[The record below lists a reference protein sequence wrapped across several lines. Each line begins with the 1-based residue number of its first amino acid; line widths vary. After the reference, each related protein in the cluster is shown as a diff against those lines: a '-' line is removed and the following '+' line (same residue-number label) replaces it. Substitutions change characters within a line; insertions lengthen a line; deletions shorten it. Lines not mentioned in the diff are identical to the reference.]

1 MSSMKLESI
10 NGQQS
15 QSQSQSSPV
24 SPPAQPSFGRR
35 VNRSCIECTRR
46 KIKCDGRF
54 PCSNCVYY
62 RAAEACEYRQR
73 SRRNAVSRSAYDD
86 VLLRLKRH
94 EDILQRLF
102 PGHELAQLEAKTPPE
117 LLDELGMHKLAIH
130 SQPSQNLPPQSQP
143 SHHVPLSHK
152 DTLSH
157 GEDDSA
163 PPSENGDAAPEPQ
176 WDESLDQRETVAT
189 DDINAIGLAT
199 DKQTRSYLG
208 ISSMSAA
215 FRAIFRLYPPTKDHT
230 AARARA
236 CAAAPPPNQP
246 GVPFLTRDP
255 ALSLLREQRCIDFY
269 FDHFHLVT
277 PLIDEEDF
285 RRQYATGGRR
295 DGSWLGLLNMVFALG
310 SIASG
315 SESLHEEYYKAA
327 RASFSLDSLGSGN
340 LYSLQALCL
349 LGGFYLH
356 YRNSPNM
363 AYGILGAAHRVAI
376 ALGLH
381 REPRRTTHTSDPDE
395 ARRVET
401 RRRTWWSLFCVDC
414 WACVTQ
420 GRPTCGRWEPA
431 TMDTALPA
439 ALDDDDHAALCL
451 RASIQLCL
459 VCDRIQ
465 ERLAR
470 LARISHDEILAL
482 DQDLQAW
489 HANLPLVLQQV
500 DTASTHPRVQV
511 AREFIRTRYFN
522 ARVILARCAVLL
534 MAQNWRR
541 RIVEDLLQD
550 QRRTLARCCAVAADA
565 INAIALYWT
574 PNRFLVWGS
583 GWYLF
588 QACTVPL
595 LAMAME
601 RNLGRA
607 ATAAATGDGPTLTSR
622 QFLAWQQSLAR
633 ALGAFSEMRAWMRA
647 SDRSP
652 DIVAAMFEALTA
664 DTDAIVRAP
673 SASDG
678 GLDLFGWCD
687 EQLTEMDW
695 SMFLG
700 EDSMPPDMMPLA

>member
-1 MSSMKLESI
+1 M
-10 NGQQS
+10 
-15 QSQSQSSPV
+15 
-24 SPPAQPSFGRR
+24 A
-35 VNRSCIECTRR
+35 
-46 KIKCDGRF
+46 
-54 PCSNCVYY
+54 
-62 RAAEACEYRQR
+62 
-73 SRRNAVSRSAYDD
+73 SAHED
-86 VLLRLKRH
+86 VLLRLKKH
-94 EDILQRLF
+94 EGILEKLF
-102 PGHELAQLEAKTPPE
+102 PNYDLSYLDKKSRPE
-117 LLDELGMHKLAIH
+117 LLDELGVRGIAIH
-130 SQPSQNLPPQSQP
+130 SQSSQNRPPNQTP
-143 SHHVPLSHK
+143 SLHK
-152 DTLSH
+152 DTVYH

-163 PPSENGDAAPEPQ
+163 PISENGDSAPEPQ

-199 DKQTRSYLG
+199 DKQARSYLG

-230 AARARA
+230 AARARE
-236 CAAAPPPNQP
+236 CAAAPPPTQLA
-246 GVPFLTRDP
+246 VPTLTRDP

-269 FDHFHLVT
+269 FDHFHAVT

-285 RRQYATGGRR
+285 RKQYATGGRR

-381 REPRRTTHTSDPDE
+381 REPRRTNSADPDE
-395 ARRVET
+395 IRRAET
-401 RRRTWWSLFCVDC
+401 RRRTWWTLVCVDS
-414 WACVTQ
+414 WACMTQ
-420 GRPTCGRWEPA
+420 GRPTCGRWEQG
-431 TMDTALPA
+431 TMDTALPS
-439 ALDDDDHAALCL
+439 ALHDDDHAAMSL
-451 RASIQLCL
+451 RASAQFCL
-459 VCDRIQ
+459 ICDRIQ
-465 ERLAR
+465 DRF
-470 LARISHDEILAL
+470 ARIGRITSDEILAF
-482 DQDLQAW
+482 DQDLQEW
-489 HANLPLVLQQV
+489 HAALPAIMKQV
-500 DTASTHPRVQV
+500 DTASAHPRLQV
-511 AREFIRTRYFN
+511 AREFIRTRYYN
-522 ARVILARCAVLL
+522 ARVILARCSVLL

-541 RIVEDLLQD
+541 KIVEDLLQD
-550 QRRTLARCCAVAADA
+550 QRQTLERCCAVAADA
-565 INAIALYWT
+565 IDAIALYWT
-574 PNRFLVWGS
+574 PNRFLVWNS

-607 ATAAATGDGPTLTSR
+607 GIPQGTAVGGSGTTTTSR
-622 QFLAWQQSLAR
+622 EFVAWQESLAK
-633 ALGAFSEMRAWMRA
+633 ALGAFSEMRAWMRN

-652 DIVAAMFEALTA
+652 DIVSAMYEALTA
-664 DTDAIVRAP
+664 DTDAFVRTP

-678 GLDLFGWCD
+678 SLDLFGWCD

-695 SMFLG
+695 GMFLG
-700 EDSMPPDMMPLA
+700 EDSMPPDIMPLA

>member
-1 MSSMKLESI
+1 MSSAKANSGNAQPPQPLAA
-10 NGQQS
+10 
-15 QSQSQSSPV
+15 
-24 SPPAQPSFGRR
+24 SPPAQGFGRR
-35 VNRSCIECTRR
+35 VNRSCMECTRR

-54 PCSNCVYY
+54 PCSSCVYY
-62 RAAEACEYRQR
+62 RASEACEYRQR
-73 SRRNAVSRSAYDD
+73 SRRNAVSRSAHED
-86 VLLRLKRH
+86 VLHRLKGH
-94 EDILQRLF
+94 EDILDKLF
-102 PGHELAQLEAKTPPE
+102 PGYNLSDLETKSRLE
-117 LLDELGMHKLAIH
+117 LLDELGIRGLAIH
-130 SQPSQNLPPQSQP
+130 SQPAHNRS
-143 SHHVPLSHK
+143 SHHAPSSSNK
-152 DTLSH
+152 DASYQ

-163 PPSENGDAAPEPQ
+163 PISENGDAAPEPQ
-176 WDESLDQRETVAT
+176 WNESLDQRETVAT

-199 DKQTRSYLG
+199 DKQARSYLG

-236 CAAAPPPNQP
+236 CAAAPPPSQLA
-246 GVPFLTRDP
+246 VPMLTRDP

-269 FDHFHLVT
+269 FDHFHAVT
-277 PLIDEEDF
+277 PLIDEHDF
-285 RRQYATGGRR
+285 RKQYTTGGRR

-381 REPRRTTHTSDPDE
+381 REPRRSNSSSSTHTTPDPDE
-395 ARRVET
+395 VRRAET
-401 RRRTWWSLFCVDC
+401 RRRTWWSLVCVDS
-414 WACVTQ
+414 WACMTQ

-431 TMDTALPA
+431 TMDTALPS
-439 ALDDDDHAALCL
+439 ALHVDDHAALSL
-451 RASIQLCL
+451 RASAQFCL
-459 VCDRIQ
+459 ICDRIQ

-470 LARISHDEILAL
+470 IGRITGDEIMAL

-489 HANLPLVLQQV
+489 HAALPAVLKQV
-500 DTASTHPRVQV
+500 DTASAHPRLQV
-511 AREFIRTRYFN
+511 AREFLRTRYYN
-522 ARVILARCAVLL
+522 ARVILARCSVLL

-541 RIVEDLLQD
+541 KIVEDLLQD
-550 QRRTLARCCAVAADA
+550 QRHTLARCCAVAADA
-565 INAIALYWT
+565 IDAIALYWT
-574 PNRFLVWGS
+574 PNRFLVWNS

-601 RNLGRA
+601 RNLGRGGGGSAGA
-607 ATAAATGDGPTLTSR
+607 APLTMSR
-622 QFLAWQQSLAR
+622 QFVAWQESLAK
-633 ALGAFSEMRAWMRA
+633 ALGAFSEMRAWMRT

-652 DIVAAMFEALTA
+652 DIVSAMYEALTA
-664 DTDAIVRAP
+664 DTDAFVRTP

-678 GLDLFGWCD
+678 SLDLFGWCD

-695 SMFLG
+695 GMFLG